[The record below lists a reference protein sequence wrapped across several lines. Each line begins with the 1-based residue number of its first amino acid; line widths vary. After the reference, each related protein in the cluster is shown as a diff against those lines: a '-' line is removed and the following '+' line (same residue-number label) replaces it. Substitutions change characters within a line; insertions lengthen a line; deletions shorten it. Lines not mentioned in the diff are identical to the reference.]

1 MNTGRLHSVLSS
13 QSSALNRWALLAILA
28 LAVFLRFQNVNAIQ
42 HNVDH
47 AYPIWQALTTLDRGE
62 LPIIGQYTSVLIPNP
77 ALMGYLLLP
86 WVALTRSPLGAYL
99 FVIALN
105 TLAVWL
111 VYRVTALV
119 LSQAHGLI
127 AAFLISV
134 NPWVIEYSRATWVQA
149 LIPFFACLV
158 FWLLIPVLLGKAA
171 KPGRRTILAFVALAA
186 TTQTYLLA
194 FALVIPVVALL
205 IVFRRRAMW
214 RCVAVGVSL
223 FGIVTAIYLAAL
235 VANHAWESERLD
247 DFASAHLSGEAWSH
261 AVRLVTGRNYAV
273 SRGLDAPTNDWQL
286 RETASEVAH
295 TLILSALLGGIARA
309 LYGVWR
315 KDCADLGLILLLWLA
330 VPVLLLTY
338 VSKPV
343 HPFYLL
349 LTLPAGYVLAA
360 WGAGYALRW
369 RAGRLALAAVFVI
382 VAVLF
387 SLNTLRF
394 SEDTLAH
401 PGTNG
406 PGVLPVGAGIDMVR
420 ALLPPEM
427 HAPGAVVFAD
437 VDEWFL
443 NSLSGSLFPVD
454 RDLNVNQTTYLP
466 VGGATYLMFTKNS
479 SVPAP
484 EPMGALNAA
493 TFALSDGALFRRY
506 RVNLTVPGDQ
516 AIRSD
521 KGITY
526 LGMSLEQALAPG
538 QTATLRTYWRVDGLL
553 PERGVWLFGPFV
565 HVYDAAGKR
574 VAIGTGAVVP
584 GVRWRMGD
592 IHVQRIALSVP
603 ADAAGPFT
611 LQIGQYDGVHN
622 ANAIFTL
629 PDGTS
634 SATIAVKPDIKP

>member
-1 MNTGRLHSVLSS
+1 VQNTRIRSVLSS
-13 QSSALNRWALLAILA
+13 SALTRWALLAILA
-28 LAVFLRFQNVNAIQ
+28 LAIYLRFQNVNAIQ

-47 AYPIWQALTTLDRGE
+47 AYPIWQALTTLERGE
-62 LPIIGQYTSVLIPNP
+62 LPIIGQFTSVLIPNP
-77 ALMGYLLLP
+77 ALTGYLLLP
-86 WVALTRSPLGAYL
+86 WVALTCSPLGAYL

-105 TLAVWL
+105 SLAVWL
-111 VYRVTALV
+111 VFRVTTLV
-119 LSQAHGLI
+119 LSEAHALI
-127 AAFLISV
+127 AAFLMSV
-134 NPWVIEYSRATWVQA
+134 NPWVVEYSRTTWVQA

-171 KPGRRTILAFVALAA
+171 KPGRRTILSFVALSAM
-186 TTQTYLLA
+186 TQTYLLA
-194 FALVIPVVALL
+194 FVLVIPFAALL
-205 IVFRRRAMW
+205 IVLRRRVVW
-214 RCVAVGVSL
+214 RSVAVGAAI
-223 FGIVTAIYLAAL
+223 FGIVTGIYLAAL
-235 VANHAWESERLD
+235 VASHAWESERLN
-247 DFASAHLSGEAWSH
+247 DFTDAHLSGEAWSH
-261 AVRLVTGRNYAV
+261 AVRLVTGENYAV
-273 SRGLDAPTNDWQL
+273 SRGLDAPVNDWRL
-286 RETASEVAH
+286 RETASEAAH
-295 TLILSALLGGIARA
+295 ALILIALLGGIVRA
-309 LYGVWR
+309 LYGIWR
-315 KDCADLGLILLLWLA
+315 KDCADLGLILLLWFA

-349 LTLPAGYVLAA
+349 LTLPAGYMLAA
-360 WGAGYALRW
+360 WGAGHVLRW
-369 RAGRLALAAVFVI
+369 RMGRLALVGASVI

-401 PGTNG
+401 PGANG
-406 PGVLPVGAGIDMVR
+406 PGVLPVGAGIDMAR
-420 ALLPPEM
+420 ALLPPET

-466 VGGATYLMFTKNS
+466 AGGATYLMFSKS
-479 SVPAP
+479 GSAP
-484 EPMGALNAA
+484 LSEPTGASDAA
-493 TFALSDGALFRRY
+493 TFPLSDGGLFRRY
-506 RVNLTVPGDQ
+506 RVNLTIPGEQ

-521 KGITY
+521 RGITY
-526 LGMSLEQALAPG
+526 LGMSLEQPLAPG
-538 QTATLRTYWRVDGLL
+538 QTTTLRTYWRVDELL

-565 HVYDAAGKR
+565 HVFEAAGKR

-584 GVRWRMGD
+584 GIRWRMGD
-592 IHVQRIALSVP
+592 VHVQRIAVSIP
-603 ADAAGPFT
+603 AASAGPFT

>member
-1 MNTGRLHSVLSS
+1 LHSVLSS
-13 QSSALNRWALLAILA
+13 QSSVLNRWALLAILA

-47 AYPIWQALTTLDRGE
+47 AYPIWQALITLDRGE

-77 ALMGYLLLP
+77 ALTGYLLLP

-119 LSQAHGLI
+119 LSEAHGLI
-127 AAFLISV
+127 AAFLMSV

-149 LIPFFACLV
+149 LLPFFTCLV
-158 FWLLIPVLLGKAA
+158 FWLLVPVLLGKAA
-171 KPGRRTILAFVALAA
+171 RPGRRTLLVFIALAA

-205 IVFRRRAMW
+205 IVFHRRVMW
-214 RCVAVGVSL
+214 RSVALGAAI
-223 FGIVTAIYLAAL
+223 FGIVTGIYLAAL
-235 VANHAWESERLD
+235 VVNHAWESERLD

-273 SRGLDAPTNDWQL
+273 SRGPDAPINDWWL
-286 RETASEVAH
+286 REMASEAVH
-295 TLILSALLGGIARA
+295 TLILIALLGGIIRA
-309 LYGVWR
+309 LYGIWR
-315 KDCADLGLILLLWLA
+315 KNCADLGLIVLLWFA

-369 RAGRLALAAVFVI
+369 RAGRLALMPACLI
-382 VAVLF
+382 VAALF

-401 PGTNG
+401 PGANG
-406 PGVLPVGAGIDMVR
+406 PGVLPVGAGIDMAR
-420 ALLPPEM
+420 ALLPPET
-427 HAPGAVVFAD
+427 HVPGAVVFAD

-454 RDLNVNQTTYLP
+454 RDLNVNQITYLP
-466 VGGATYLMFTKNS
+466 VGGATYLMFSKNGS
-479 SVPAP
+479 APVP
-484 EPMGALNAA
+484 EPTGASNTA
-493 TFALSDGALFRRY
+493 TFSLNDGALFRRY
-506 RVNLTVPGDQ
+506 RVSLTVPGDQ

-521 KGITY
+521 RGITY
-526 LGMSLEQALAPG
+526 LGMNIEQPLAPG
-538 QTATLRTYWRVDGLL
+538 QTAALRTYWRVDALL

-565 HVYDAAGKR
+565 HVYDTTGER

-592 IHVQRIALSVP
+592 VHVQRIVVSIP

-611 LQIGQYDGVHN
+611 LQIGQYDGVHS
-622 ANAIFTL
+622 ANAIFAL
-629 PDGTS
+629 PDGTT
-634 SATIAVKPDIKP
+634 SATIAVRPDIKP